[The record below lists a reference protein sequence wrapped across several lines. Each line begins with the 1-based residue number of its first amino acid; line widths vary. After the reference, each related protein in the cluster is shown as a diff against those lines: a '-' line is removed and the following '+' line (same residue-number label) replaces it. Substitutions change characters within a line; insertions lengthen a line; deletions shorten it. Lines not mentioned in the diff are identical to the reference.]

1 MSSVLC
7 STATMF
13 LLIYVP
19 GSIQFILWKLL
30 ECNYAQKMEESTQEV
45 PEAITVKEIKKKP
58 FLLIFLED
66 IFVSENQLEEL
77 FFW

>member
-1 MSSVLC
+1 MSSVLS

-13 LLIYVP
+13 LLICVP

-45 PEAITVKEIKKKP
+45 PEAITLKEIKKNI
-58 FLLIFLED
+58 LINF
-66 IFVSENQLEEL
+66 S
-77 FFW
+77 